1 MRKEVIE
8 IDDVLINQDA
18 DGRYSLTDL
27 WKASGGEKKNQPNNW
42 LDSKTTQ
49 EKIDYLSSTKQGSLP
64 IAKILGKGKKQGTYV
79 CKQLVYDYA
88 MWLSPEFNF
97 KVIDTFDAVITNKLM
112 EVDRVKLRHAAASTN
127 KVQNAIIQLMRDQE
141 GKVTKHYHFS
151 NEARLV
157 NFVLTGEFKG
167 RNRDDLSV
175 DELSLLASIEN
186 RNSVLIGAKIP
197 YETRKELL
205 HKEVSGF
212 ISAIEPLKKIA

>member
-1 MRKEVIE
+1 
-8 IDDVLINQDA
+8 
-18 DGRYSLTDL
+18 
-27 WKASGGEKKNQPNNW
+27 
-42 LDSKTTQ
+42 
-49 EKIDYLSSTKQGSLP
+49 
-64 IAKILGKGKKQGTYV
+64 
-79 CKQLVYDYA
+79 
-88 MWLSPEFNF
+88 
-97 KVIDTFDAVITNKLM
+97 
-112 EVDRVKLRHAAASTN
+112 
-127 KVQNAIIQLMRDQE
+127 MRDQE